1 MIARREFI
9 AALGGAA
16 AAWPL
21 AARAQQPARGPMPL
35 IGFLSSRAAKTE
47 AHLVAAFLQGLKE
60 QGYIEGQNV
69 ALEYRW
75 ADGRY
80 ERLPMFAAELVRRQ
94 VAVLVAAGGQHP
106 AQAAKAATATIP
118 IVFTTGDDPVKLGLV
133 ASLNQP
139 GGNATGVAVLVI
151 SLIPLRLQLLRE
163 LVPTAFTIG
172 FLINPH
178 GSAPDTQLAEI
189 QDTARK
195 LGLRIDV
202 LNASTAAEI
211 EQAFSVLGQRPP
223 DALMLAAD
231 PFFQVR
237 RDQLVAL
244 AAQRAIPTMYEW
256 REFVDAGGLISYA
269 PRRTD
274 MMHQMGVYAGRIL
287 QGAKPSE
294 LPVVQPVKFELVIN
308 LKTAKALRLTVPPTL
323 LARADEV
330 IE

>member
-1 MIARREFI
+1 MRRREFI
-9 AALGGAA
+9 AALGGMAVI
-16 AAWPL
+16 AWPL
-21 AARAQQPARGPMPL
+21 RAQQPARGPMPL

-47 AHLVAAFLQGLKE
+47 APLVAAFLQGLKG

-75 ADGRY
+75 AEGRY
-80 ERLPMFAAELVRRQ
+80 EQLPTLAAELVRRQ
-94 VAVLVAAGGQHP
+94 VAVLVTAGGQHP

-139 GGNATGVAVLVI
+139 GGNATGVAVIVI
-151 SLIPLRLQLLRE
+151 LLIPLRLQLLHE
-163 LVPTAFTIG
+163 LVPTASSIG

-178 GSAPDTQLAEI
+178 GSAPDTQLAEMR
-189 QDTARK
+189 DAARK
-195 LGLRIDV
+195 LGLRLDV
-202 LNASTAAEI
+202 VNASTAIEI
-211 EQAFSVLGQRPP
+211 EQAFSLLRQRPP
-223 DALMLAAD
+223 DALILAAD
-231 PFFQVR
+231 PFFQVQ

-244 AAQRAIPTMYEW
+244 AAQHAIPTMYEW

-294 LPVVQPVKFELVIN
+294 LPVVQPMKFELVIN
-308 LKTAKALRLTVPPTL
+308 LKTAKALGLTVPPTL